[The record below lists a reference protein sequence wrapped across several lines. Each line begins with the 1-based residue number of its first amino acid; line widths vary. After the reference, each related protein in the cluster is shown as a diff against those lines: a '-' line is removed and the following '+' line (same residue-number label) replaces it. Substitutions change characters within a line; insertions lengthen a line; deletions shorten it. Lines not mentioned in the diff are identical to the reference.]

1 MKKLSDPQRSG
12 KKGRMPTSKM
22 RGFSIIELMIVTSII
37 LIMLGILFIG
47 IQPALQVAHINNA
60 YDTALTQLRIAR
72 ERAIAERSRY
82 VVSFGAT
89 VPPLAAAG
97 VPAPDARSIQLW
109 HFAFATPAS
118 PPPVLI
124 NSIELPPDVQFQ
136 AAAGLPAPGPDN
148 WGAGGTAIDFD
159 QGVGAGG
166 LTYVMFMPDGSA
178 QDELGNYNSGVLYMA
193 QNGTLLTSK
202 AITVFGTTGR
212 VRGWHL
218 NAGAWTE
225 Q

>member
-1 MKKLSDPQRSG
+1 MLPR
-12 KKGRMPTSKM
+12 KM
-22 RGFSIIELMIVTSII
+22 RGFSIIELMIVVSIA
-37 LIMLGILFIG
+37 LIMMGITFISLW
-47 IQPALQVAHINNA
+47 PTLQEAHINNA

-82 VVSFGAT
+82 VVSFGAN

-109 HFAFATPAS
+109 HYAFATPVS
-118 PPPVLI
+118 PAPVLI
-124 NSIELPPDVQFQ
+124 GSIELPQDVQFQ
-136 AAAGLPAPGPDN
+136 AVAGLPAPGPDN
-148 WGAGGTAIDFD
+148 WGAGATALDFD

-166 LTYVMFMPDGSA
+166 QTYVMFMPDGSS
-178 QDELGNYNSGVLYMA
+178 QDNLGNYNSGVLYMA
-193 QNGTLLTSK
+193 RGGVLASSK

-212 VRGWHL
+212 VRGWRL
-218 NAGAWTE
+218 NAGAWIE